1 MKQLLTRR
9 TVGLLALL
17 VALALVNLSVF
28 QKEQQLAHGKVVYLD
43 LAPVDPRSLMQ
54 GDYMTLSFAIGQE
67 NRRAFR
73 RNDTNN
79 DASGEQAFSTA
90 KTSVYY
96 VVVTLDSQNK
106 ASYKALFNGQD
117 LAPNELLLRY
127 RIRHNIVHFATN
139 AFFFQEGD
147 AHHYEAARYG
157 QFRVNKEGEPLL
169 VAMYSND
176 LELLG
181 PPEKAEL

>member
-1 MKQLLTRR
+1 MKQLLSRR
-9 TVGLLALL
+9 IIGLLALL
-17 VALALVNLSVF
+17 VALVMVNLSIF

-67 NRRAFR
+67 IRRAFR
-73 RNDTNN
+73 NDDRNN
-79 DASGEQAFSTA
+79 DGSDKQEFSTA
-90 KTSVYY
+90 KTSAHY
-96 VVVTLDSQNK
+96 VVVTLDNQNK

-117 LAPNELLLRY
+117 LAPDELLLRY
-127 RIRHNIVHFATN
+127 RIRHNNVHFATN

-147 AHHYEAARYG
+147 AEYYEAARYG
-157 QFRVNKEGEPLL
+157 QFRVNEEGEPLL
-169 VAMYSND
+169 VAMYSDD

-181 PPEKAEL
+181 PPGKTDL